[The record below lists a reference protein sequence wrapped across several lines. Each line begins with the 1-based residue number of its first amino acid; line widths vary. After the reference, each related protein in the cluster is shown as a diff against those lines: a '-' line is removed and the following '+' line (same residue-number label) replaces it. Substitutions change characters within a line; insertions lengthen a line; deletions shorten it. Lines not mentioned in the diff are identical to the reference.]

1 MHKDFRLLTA
11 KYLIISAALLPASK
25 QANAKITYN
34 PEDLQSIEEYTLG
47 FSAGLE
53 HLAPSRIINSEI
65 QGKDL
70 EGFNP
75 GVFLEI
81 GVFKW
86 SGQHGKSNYEYHFG
100 LTGRLDY
107 HNFHSRAYNINDVR
121 NVNIA
126 TGEPSKF
133 VDPKEHGCAHV
144 QDFINTLNVYSGL
157 GWGGATLD
165 VNAGIGWH
173 FDNHGNFGPV
183 IALGSGFGYRFNK
196 NIKLSA
202 KWRLNMFPF
211 GNLDSNT
218 FRSTNPGLR
227 NSIEIGVLYKLNA
240 LHKGQEIKKHTRG
253 KQR

>member
-1 MHKDFRLLTA
+1 MDHNTKIHIS
-11 KYLIISAALLPASK
+11 KYLITTAALLPI
-25 QANAKITYN
+25 AKHTEAKNYN
-34 PEDLQSIEEYTLG
+34 PEDLHSVGEYTLG

-53 HLAPSRIINSEI
+53 HLLPSGIINSQI
-65 QGKDL
+65 KGKDL

-86 SGQHGKSNYEYHFG
+86 SGQHGNSNYEYHMGF
-100 LTGRLDY
+100 TGRFDY

-126 TGEPSKF
+126 TGEPFKYI
-133 VDPKEHGCAHV
+133 DPNDHGCAQV
-144 QDFINTLNVYSGL
+144 QDFINTLNMYSGL

-165 VNAGIGWH
+165 ANAGIGWH

-183 IALGSGFGYRFNK
+183 VALGMGFGYRFNK
-196 NIKLSA
+196 NIKLKA
-202 KWRLNMFPF
+202 NWRLNMFPF
-211 GNLDSNT
+211 ENLGSKSMPAT
-218 FRSTNPGLR
+218 TPGLR
-227 NSIEIGVLYKLNA
+227 NNLEISVLYKLNA